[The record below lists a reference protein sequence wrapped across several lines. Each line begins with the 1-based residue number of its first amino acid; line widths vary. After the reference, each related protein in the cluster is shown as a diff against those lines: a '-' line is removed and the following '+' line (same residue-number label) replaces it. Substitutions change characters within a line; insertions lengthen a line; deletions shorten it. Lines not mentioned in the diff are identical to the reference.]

1 LALVQFCVWLGKKMS
16 DPVTPA
22 IAAAMMPIAGAAVEV
37 VFDKRRLRLHLLI
50 AIVLAFAGGLLAG
63 GVNH

>member
-1 LALVQFCVWLGKKMS
+1 MS